1 MPFTWISFSTAT
13 APILKGKSPREMKD
27 EIERIVGGPKVLLEV
42 YFDIGKEV
50 GYAHCRDLGDS
61 KSIKLATKQIGAL
74 GVTKMLSADQAEEA
88 LAPLRPEA

>member
-13 APILKGKSPREMKD
+13 APILKGKSPQAMKD
-27 EIERIVGGPKVLLEV
+27 EIERIVGPEVLLEV

-61 KSIKLATKQIGAL
+61 KNIKLATKQIGAL

-88 LAPLRPEA
+88 LESLFGAGA